1 MIPPVP
7 AAWAPLIGSETEKP
21 YFRELGAFLEQAAA
35 SGQSILPPASEIF
48 RALELTPP
56 SLTRVVLLGQ
66 DPYPTPGHAHG
77 LCFSVQP
84 DVRPIPGSLRNI
96 YKELESDIPGFRK
109 PSHGCL
115 ESWARQ
121 GVVLLNT
128 VMTVPAGEAAGHRR
142 RGWETFTDAVIQAV
156 TRLPH
161 RVVFVL
167 WGNDAKKKLPL
178 IPAEPHRAVVN
189 AHPSPLSARLFL
201 GCRCF
206 STINRHLVEAGQS
219 PIDWTIP
226 EQARST
232 PQQGSLF
239 GN

>member
-7 AAWAPLIGSETEKP
+7 PSWSPLLGAETGKP
-21 YFRELGAFLEQAAA
+21 YFRELDTFLQQATA
-35 SGQSILPPASEIF
+35 SGQAILPPATEIF

-56 SLTRVVLLGQ
+56 SHARVVLLGQ

-77 LCFSVQP
+77 LCFSVRP
-84 DVRPIPGSLRNI
+84 EVRPIPGSLRNI

-121 GVVLLNT
+121 GVLLLNT
-128 VMTVPAGEAAGHRR
+128 VLTVPAGEAAGHRG
-142 RGWETFTDAVIQAV
+142 RGWETFTNAIIESVA
-156 TRLPH
+156 RLPR

-167 WGNDAKKKLPL
+167 WGNDAKKKLTL
-178 IPAEPHRAVVN
+178 IPAEPHRVVVN

-206 STINRHLVEAGQS
+206 SEINRHLVEAGQP

-226 EQARST
+226 EQAGHVPRQAT
-232 PQQGSLF
+232 LF
-239 GN
+239 ND